1 MKVSNVKIQSNQTV
15 MKTLTDAAGRAMEL
29 TAQAIL
35 SDLISRQ
42 VIPKDT
48 SELERSHFVEKTNDL
63 VYHIV
68 SSSKYARR
76 WYFNL
81 PIDDKLGRHY
91 EPAVFQKTKNPNAQD
106 HWMDYYLN
114 DEGMEFII
122 DTFADFWKKE
132 SRGIIK

>member
-1 MKVSNVKIQSNQTV
+1 MKISNVKIQINQTV
-15 MKTLTDAAGRAMEL
+15 IKTLTDAAGRAMEL
-29 TAQAIL
+29 TANAIL
-35 SDLISRQ
+35 SDLKARE

-48 SELERSHFVEKTNDL
+48 DELEKSHFLEKTNDM

-76 WYFNL
+76 WYYNL

-91 EPAVFQKTKNPNAQD
+91 KPAIFQKTKNPNAQD
-106 HWMDYYLN
+106 HWMEYYLSE
-114 DEGMEFII
+114 EGMKFIL